1 MSPPDPNGLYTKDY
15 ITFAFAFLAF
25 VISLINLL
33 LPQIRD
39 RLAKRSEM
47 LKALRGERQA
57 IADVA
62 ERVARGEYRERLK
75 KDTAFRINLV
85 KALCMAFAVEG
96 ADRAKAFVFAAL
108 RHLKSDKDCMT
119 EIASQLTNLEQ
130 KFSIYDTQFQPRD
143 FKKKRL
149 EPLQRLMTSLE
160 IPNKAPSEAATTNA
174 QATGA

>member
-1 MSPPDPNGLYTKDY
+1 MNPPDPNGLYTKDY

-33 LPQIRD
+33 LPQLRD

-62 ERVARGEYRERLK
+62 EKVARDEYRKRLK
-75 KDTAFRINLV
+75 ADAAFRTDLV
-85 KALCMAFAVEG
+85 KALCMAYAVEG

-130 KFSIYDTQFQPRD
+130 KFSIYDAQFHPKD
-143 FKKKRL
+143 FKEKRL
-149 EPLQRLMTSLE
+149 RPLQSLMTSLG
-160 IPNKAPSEAATTNA
+160 ISNKPTSGAGTTDA
-174 QATGA
+174 QPTGT